1 MNPIFSITV
10 KDIQNLSDEQSRELV
25 ARLCRA
31 ELRKNGISPAAVSW
45 GGDQRA
51 KDGGVD
57 VFVDVDPA
65 MGLNGYIKN
74 DQCVFQVKAEK
85 FSKGKIPGEM
95 APKGKL
101 RPAIAELAKKNGAY
115 VIVSTRDSL
124 AGGSRTESSL
134 AQRITAMKGCLL
146 DQGLDDRVIVDFYDC
161 RKIADWVEEHP
172 CIANWIRHIVGKPI
186 LGWQP
191 YAPWAYKES
200 DTESRYLIDERVKVF
215 VPNAEKGSD
224 VLSAINRLRREL
236 SKNVSVRI
244 VGLSGVGK
252 TRLVQALFDQRI
264 ITEQPTL
271 DAVYVADEDGEYI
284 TACRLVSLS
293 MGEQQKTAISEVPDD
308 ILIEWCDISPEER
321 YIFAADTC
329 QLIEKSYSDQSPTN
343 TTLALSAVAKSDFAG
358 AKDKKAV
365 LEVFSNRFHPR
376 SYYDGSLSAI
386 LKKRLELLPTLNPTD
401 DEALRIQIAPAEEAL
416 KTIIAAIA
424 AREEAEERS
433 RTGSFE

>member
-45 GGDQRA
+45 
-51 KDGGVD
+51 
-57 VFVDVDPA
+57 
-65 MGLNGYIKN
+65 
-74 DQCVFQVKAEK
+74 
-85 FSKGKIPGEM
+85 
-95 APKGKL
+95 
-101 RPAIAELAKKNGAY
+101 
-115 VIVSTRDSL
+115 
-124 AGGSRTESSL
+124 
-134 AQRITAMKGCLL
+134 
-146 DQGLDDRVIVDFYDC
+146 
-161 RKIADWVEEHP
+161 VEEHP
-172 CIANWIRHIVGKPI
+172 CIANWIRHVVGKPI

-224 VLSAINRLRREL
+224 VLSAINRLLREL

-252 TRLVQALFDQRI
+252 TRLVQALFDKRI
-264 ITEQPTL
+264 ITEQQTL
-271 DAVYVADEDGEYI
+271 DAVYVTDEDGEYI
-284 TACRLVSLS
+284 TARRLVSLS
-293 MGEQQKTAISEVPDD
+293 MGEQQKTAVSEVPDD
-308 ILIEWCDISPEER
+308 ILIKWCDISPEDS

-329 QLIEKSYSDQSPTN
+329 QLFEKSYSDQSPTN
-343 TTLALSAVAKSDFAG
+343 TTLALSAVAKSIFAG

-386 LKKRLELLPTLNPTD
+386 LKKRLELLATLNPTD

-416 KTIIAAIA
+416 KTIIASIE
-424 AREEAEERS
+424 AREEADERAK
-433 RTGSFE
+433 TGSFE